1 MIYVLLVA
9 AVLIGS
15 LMPIQA
21 SINAELTKILKNP
34 FLGAFISF
42 SMGTIALL
50 VVCLIQGGF
59 INDLKRLTLASPYH
73 FIGGLFGALF
83 VGSSI
88 ILIPKLGATTLMA
101 AFVTGQLLMSLV
113 LDHYGWFGISAQSIN
128 LQRVFGVILLF
139 TGLLLIVKKAA

>member
-1 MIYVLLVA
+1 MIYILLLIAVA
-9 AVLIGS
+9 IGS

-21 SINAELTKILKNP
+21 SINAELTKLLKNP

-42 SMGTIALL
+42 FMGTFTLL
-50 VVCLIQGGF
+50 IVSLIQGNF
-59 INDLKRLTLASPYH
+59 LTDIKKITLASPYH
-73 FIGGLFGALF
+73 FLGGIFGALF

-113 LDHYGWFGISAQSIN
+113 LDHYGWFGIGAQPIS

>member
-1 MIYVLLVA
+1 MIYMLLVIT
-9 AVLIGS
+9 VFIGM

-21 SINAELTKILKNP
+21 SINAELTRILQNP

-42 SMGTIALL
+42 FMGSLALL
-50 VVCLIQGGF
+50 IVCLIQGNF
-59 INDLKRLTLASPYH
+59 LIDLKRLTLASPYQ

-101 AFVTGQLLMSLV
+101 AFVTGQLLMSLA
-113 LDHYGWFGISAQSIN
+113 LDHYGWFGIATQPIN